1 MIVQDWDLLLH
12 DEEDI
17 HFGPTR
23 YDGIHYSLVRR
34 IVIQSRGYRN
44 TITRK
49 RDKRAKRITSGL
61 CSRSC
66 YTWVPNF
73 SPLTLSYI
81 AKQREW
87 YMTKHKGSLEV
98 SSCMCGSDGGEVDR
112 FSWVAFPVNRANK
125 RFLMTHK
132 SRGSIVAFR

>member
-1 MIVQDWDLLLH
+1 MVWLVTVIVQEWDLLLH

-23 YDGIHYSLVRR
+23 YDGIHYSLAIR
-34 IVIQSRGYRN
+34 IVIQSRGYR
-44 TITRK
+44 
-49 RDKRAKRITSGL
+49 KRITSGL

-81 AKQREW
+81 TKQREW
-87 YMTKHKGSLEV
+87 YMTKHNGSLEV
-98 SSCMCGSDGGEVDR
+98 SSCMCGSQHGCPDR
-112 FSWVAFPVNRANK
+112 KSK
-125 RFLMTHK
+125 RLN
-132 SRGSIVAFR
+132 SSNGY

>member
-1 MIVQDWDLLLH
+1 MVCLVTVIVQDWDLLLH

-17 HFGPTR
+17 HFGHTR
-23 YDGIHYSLVRR
+23 YDGIHYSLARR

-87 YMTKHKGSLEV
+87 YMANIKVHSKFIRVCAGVNMGVHGSAVDYWLLTKG
-98 SSCMCGSDGGEVDR
+98 C
-112 FSWVAFPVNRANK
+112 
-125 RFLMTHK
+125 
-132 SRGSIVAFR
+132 

>member
-1 MIVQDWDLLLH
+1 MQCDKVTGIL
-12 DEEDI
+12 E
-17 HFGPTR
+17 
-23 YDGIHYSLVRR
+23 YD
-34 IVIQSRGYRN
+34 N
-44 TITRK
+44 EK

-87 YMTKHKGSLEV
+87 WMNKHKVSLEV
-98 SSCMCGSDGGEVDR
+98 SSCMGGSQHGSPWLLCRLLSIEKR
-112 FSWVAFPVNRANK
+112 MFPSARKTSRA
-125 RFLMTHK
+125 M
-132 SRGSIVAFR
+132 SA